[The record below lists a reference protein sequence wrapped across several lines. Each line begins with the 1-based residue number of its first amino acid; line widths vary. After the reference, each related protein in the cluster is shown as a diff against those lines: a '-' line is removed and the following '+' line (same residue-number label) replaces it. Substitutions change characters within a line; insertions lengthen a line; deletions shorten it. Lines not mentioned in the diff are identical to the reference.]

1 MNSNFNSYP
10 YGNPNNYGG
19 TNFQRNY
26 YTFVNGLE
34 GAKSYPIIPNQ
45 SLMLMDSENPVCY
58 MKSADNTGKPSLKC
72 YKLVE
77 ISEEELTKKPVDP
90 ETQALRDEISIMNK
104 RIDELVKLMEK
115 NNEVKADA

>member
-1 MNSNFNSYP
+1 MNTNFNSYP

-19 TNFQRNY
+19 ANFQRNY

>member
-1 MNSNFNSYP
+1 MNSNYNSYP
-10 YGNPNNYGG
+10 YGNPNNYGV

-26 YTFVNGLE
+26 YAFVNGLE

-115 NNEVKADA
+115 NNEVKTNA

>member
-1 MNSNFNSYP
+1 MNSNYNSYP

-19 TNFQRNY
+19 ANFQRNY
-26 YTFVNGLE
+26 YAFVNGLE

-115 NNEVKADA
+115 KNEVKADA

>member
-10 YGNPNNYGG
+10 YGNQNNYNNV
-19 TNFQRNY
+19 NFQRNY

-34 GAKSYPIIPNQ
+34 GAKSYPIMPNQ

-77 ISEEELTKKPVDP
+77 ISEEELSKKPIDP
-90 ETQALRDEISIMNK
+90 ETQALRDEISTMNK
-104 RIDELVKLMEK
+104 RIDDLVKLMERK
-115 NNEVKADA
+115 NEVKADA